1 MARGVVPH
9 DLWDAYWATRGVAE
23 RNALTMHYLPLV
35 RAASEKT
42 LRRLPAH
49 VDYED
54 GRSAGVFGLMDAI
67 EKFDPERKVKFE
79 TYAVTRI
86 QGAVLDELRSQDWL
100 PRNVRNRVRTYDQ
113 AVQRLEIELQ
123 RPPTADEVAVE
134 LETSV
139 DQVLA
144 TQRDFTR
151 LRALSIDVLSE
162 ESGGHEGVG
171 LLDVL
176 QDYSTSPEQHAEVG
190 VLADSLA
197 SAVAQMTGKARM
209 VLSLCYVEGM
219 TLSQVGRVLGVTE
232 SRVCQLH
239 SGALRDIQHALEGT
253 GG

>member
-1 MARGVVPH
+1 MARVAVPH
-9 DLWDAYWATRGVAE
+9 DLWDAYWMTRGVAE

-123 RPPTADEVAVE
+123 RAPTSEEVAAVLEVAVE
-134 LETSV
+134 H
-139 DQVLA
+139 VLA
-144 TQRDFTR
+144 TQRDFSK
-151 LRALSIDVLSE
+151 LRSLSIDLLSE
-162 ESGGHEGVG
+162 DEDSQVG

-176 QDYSTSPEQHAEVG
+176 EDRSASPEQHVEVG

-197 SAVAQMTGKARM
+197 AAMAQMAEKARL

-239 SGALRDIQHALEGT
+239 SSALRDIQQALEGT